1 MYIYIYIYMY
11 VCMCMYL
18 SIDFSFWEPIMLRNI
33 LLDRIKTGAYI
44 YIYINNI
51 YIYTCVYIYTHNNIH
66 MYVANRRKQQ
76 HEMWV
81 CLNNYPKT
89 ATLNKAHDD
98 KPTSTPCHLH
108 LPHRLITKKNEPEP

>member
-1 MYIYIYIYMY
+1 MYVYVFIDLFLILGNNQSCYATFCWIELKLVHIYIYAY
-11 VCMCMYL
+11 
-18 SIDFSFWEPIMLRNI
+18 
-33 LLDRIKTGAYI
+33 AYI
-44 YIYINNI
+44 Y
-51 YIYTCVYIYTHNNIH
+51 

-89 ATLNKAHDD
+89 ATFNKAYDD

-108 LPHRLITKKNEPEP
+108 LPHRLITKKNEP

>member
-1 MYIYIYIYMY
+1 
-11 VCMCMYL
+11 
-18 SIDFSFWEPIMLRNI
+18 MLRNI
-33 LLDRIKTGAYI
+33 LLDRTKTGAYI
-44 YIYINNI
+44 YI
-51 YIYTCVYIYTHNNIH
+51 CVYIYTY

-89 ATLNKAHDD
+89 ATFNKAYDD

-108 LPHRLITKKNEPEP
+108 LPHRLITKKERAMKNTPYLVAFYWLVARIEESPEKTSVHVT

>member
-1 MYIYIYIYMY
+1 
-11 VCMCMYL
+11 
-18 SIDFSFWEPIMLRNI
+18 
-33 LLDRIKTGAYI
+33 
-44 YIYINNI
+44 
-51 YIYTCVYIYTHNNIH
+51 